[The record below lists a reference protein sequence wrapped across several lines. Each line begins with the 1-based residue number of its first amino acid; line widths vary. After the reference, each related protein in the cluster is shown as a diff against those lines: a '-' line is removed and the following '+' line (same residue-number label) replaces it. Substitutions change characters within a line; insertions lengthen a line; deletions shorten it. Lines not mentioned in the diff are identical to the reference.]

1 MNKDQVAGRA
11 KELKGDLKE
20 KAGKALNKPHMQN
33 EGAAEKLGGKVQKN
47 VGDTKERLKDGIDK
61 L

>member
-11 KELKGDLKE
+11 KELKGTLKE
-20 KAGKALNKPHMQN
+20 KTGKMLDNPKMQS
-33 EGAAEKLGGKVQKN
+33 EGTADKLGGKAQKTY
-47 VGDTKERLKDGIDK
+47 GDSKERLKDGIDK